1 MNSGNIIIV
10 GAMGSGKSTIGKLLA
25 KKLDKKYIDTDYEIE
40 VNNNCDISTF
50 FERYG
55 ETLFREKESEIL
67 GALADINNHVIS
79 TGGGIILKEEN
90 INLLKEIGLIV
101 FLDIGLKAQIKRVK
115 YRKHRPLLKNDDLYI
130 YTFYRFINIKNKSGP
145 KIEPCGTPK
154 SIPIKDDLHP
164 FNLIYCVLEFR

>member
-130 YTFYRFINIKNKSGP
+130 QLKKLKKNRDP
-145 KIEPCGTPK
+145 IYN
-154 SIPIKDDLHP
+154 SISDYIIDVSNKDKDTVVEEIY
-164 FNLIYCVLEFR
+164 NKLI

>member
-55 ETLFREKESEIL
+55 ETSFREKESEIL

-130 YTFYRFINIKNKSGP
+130 QLKKLKKNRDP
-145 KIEPCGTPK
+145 IYI
-154 SIPIKDDLHP
+154 SISDYIIDVSNKDK
-164 FNLIYCVLEFR
+164 NAVVEEIYNKLI

>member
-55 ETLFREKESEIL
+55 ETSFREKESEIL
-67 GALADINNHVIS
+67 SALADINNHVIS

-130 YTFYRFINIKNKSGP
+130 QLKKLKKNRDP
-145 KIEPCGTPK
+145 IYN
-154 SIPIKDDLHP
+154 SISDYIIDVSNKDK
-164 FNLIYCVLEFR
+164 NTVVEEIYNKLT